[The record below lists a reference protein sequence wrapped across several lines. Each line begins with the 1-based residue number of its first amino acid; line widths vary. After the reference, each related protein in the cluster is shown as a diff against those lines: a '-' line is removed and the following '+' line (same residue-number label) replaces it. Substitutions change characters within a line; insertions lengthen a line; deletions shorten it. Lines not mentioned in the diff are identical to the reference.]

1 MMSATKKNCQ
11 NIDIGVLI
19 NIDEVDRSPGDPP
32 NLIAVVTDIKNGAY
46 QDGTAGGIIKSW
58 FNRPDIEKLTSN
70 FNTVNQV
77 NTKKFISLREAV
89 SLK

>member
-1 MMSATKKNCQ
+1 MSATKKNCQ
-11 NIDIGVLI
+11 NIDIGVLN
-19 NIDEVDRSPGDPP
+19 NIDEVDRSLGDPP

-46 QDGTAGGIIKSW
+46 QVGTAGGIIKSW
-58 FNRPDIEKLTSN
+58 FNRPDIEKSTSN